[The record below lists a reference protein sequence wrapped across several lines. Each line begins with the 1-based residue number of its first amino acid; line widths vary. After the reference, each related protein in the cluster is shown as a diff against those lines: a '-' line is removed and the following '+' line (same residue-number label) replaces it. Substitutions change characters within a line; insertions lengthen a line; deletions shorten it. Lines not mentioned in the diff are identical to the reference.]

1 MNAIA
6 LTEGELALVRAI
18 LQEHLPPDVKVS
30 VFGSRAG
37 GRVKPFSDIDLL
49 LEGPAPLSLSQLGTL
64 ADAFDES
71 LLPYKVD
78 LVDRRSVDDRFGAI
92 VDATKVPLPR

>member
-1 MNAIA
+1 MIPIA
-6 LTEGELALVRAI
+6 LEQADLDLVRSI
-18 LQEHLPPDVKVS
+18 LRAHLPEDVTVC

-78 LVDRRSVDDRFGAI
+78 LVDRRSVDEGFGAI
-92 VDATKVPLPR
+92 VDATKVPLPL